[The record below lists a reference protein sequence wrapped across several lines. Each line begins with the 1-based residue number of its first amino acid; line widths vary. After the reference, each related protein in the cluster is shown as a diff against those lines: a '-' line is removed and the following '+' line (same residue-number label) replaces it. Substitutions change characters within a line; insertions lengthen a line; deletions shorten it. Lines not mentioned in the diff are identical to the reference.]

1 MLELIWLL
9 PTFPLLGFLALVLTG
24 GRLPMQI
31 AGPIGAGSI
40 GLSFAVAALV
50 ASEFLNSGLKAS
62 PMKRGSG
69 CLSADLTRA
78 LRFIW
83 MAYQW

>member
-40 GLSFAVAALV
+40 GLSLLWQRLWH
-50 ASEFLNSGLKAS
+50 LNS
-62 PMKRGSG
+62 
-69 CLSADLTRA
+69 
-78 LRFIW
+78 
-83 MAYQW
+83 